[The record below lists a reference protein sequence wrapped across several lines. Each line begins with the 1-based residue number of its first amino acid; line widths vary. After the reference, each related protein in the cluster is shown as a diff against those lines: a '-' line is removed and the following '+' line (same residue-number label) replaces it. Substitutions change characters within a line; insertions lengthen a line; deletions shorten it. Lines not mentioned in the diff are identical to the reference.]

1 MHRMALGK
9 ESGLGYRTTRA
20 RVPLRLGLA
29 GGGTDLSPYCDQF
42 GGAVLNTTIDRY
54 AYACVEPSSDGLVH
68 FVAPDLD
75 IEEVLDPTM
84 TALQDA
90 RLVLHAG
97 VARHMIDRFGNGRLP
112 PIHVTSY
119 VDAPP

>member
-54 AYACVEPSSDGLVH
+54 AYAFIEPSDDDRIH
-68 FVAPDLD
+68 FVAPDLEID
-75 IEEVLDPTM
+75 ESYAANLA
-84 TALQDA
+84 ALS
-90 RLVLHAG
+90 RCKLGLHTG
-97 VARHMIDRFGNGRLP
+97 VARRML
-112 PIHVTSY
+112 
-119 VDAPP
+119 